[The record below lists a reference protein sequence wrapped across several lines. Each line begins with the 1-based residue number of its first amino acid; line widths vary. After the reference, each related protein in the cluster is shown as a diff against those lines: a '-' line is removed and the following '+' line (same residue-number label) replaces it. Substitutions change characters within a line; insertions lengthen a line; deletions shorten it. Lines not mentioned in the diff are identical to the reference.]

1 MERIRGLWIDHPM
14 KSLDRA
20 IWWIE
25 YVIRHK
31 GTKHLR
37 SATVDISW
45 TEYMLIDVCVVL
57 ILLVFTVIFICK
69 KIVYGILLL
78 CRNRKEKQQ

>member
-1 MERIRGLWIDHPM
+1 MEKLRDLWLDHPM
-14 KSLDRA
+14 KSLDKA

-37 SATVDISW
+37 SPTADISW
-45 TEYMLIDVCVVL
+45 IQYLLLDIICVVL
-57 ILLVFTVIFICK
+57 FSVWLIIRIISSLVS
-69 KIVYGILLL
+69 L
-78 CRNRKEKQQ
+78 CVRHKEKQH

>member
-1 MERIRGLWIDHPM
+1 MEKLRELWLDHPM

-37 SATVDISW
+37 SPTADISW
-45 TEYMLIDVCVVL
+45 IQY
-57 ILLVFTVIFICK
+57 LLLDIIFVVIFAFSLLFR
-69 KIVYGILLL
+69 IVKSLVCL
-78 CRNRKEKQQ
+78 CIRKKEKQQ

>member
-1 MERIRGLWIDHPM
+1 MIKIRDLWLDHPM

-25 YVIRHK
+25 YVIRHN

-37 SATVDISW
+37 SPTADIPW
-45 TEYMLIDVCVVL
+45 IQYLLLDIIFVVL
-57 ILLVFTVIFICK
+57 VAVFVIIKLIQYLVSMCSK
-69 KIVYGILLL
+69 K
-78 CRNRKEKQQ
+78 KEKQH

>member
-1 MERIRGLWIDHPM
+1 MIKIRDLWLDHPM

-25 YVIRHK
+25 YVIRHN

-37 SATVDISW
+37 SPTADIPW
-45 TEYMLIDVCVVL
+45 IQYLLLDIIFVVL
-57 ILLVFTVIFICK
+57 VGVFVIVKLIQYLVS
-69 KIVYGILLL
+69 L
-78 CRNRKEKQQ
+78 CRKKKEKQH